1 MRSLLFQDDAIFWY
15 QTQRVFGSM
24 FYGGADFNETVTTA
38 ERIAA
43 GDYDSWKRE
52 WAATAERIEE
62 EARAELTAGHPVS
75 ARDGLMRAT
84 TYWRSAEFFTRDRKP
99 DPDGESLHSRHVQC
113 FRDATALMDA
123 SIEPVEIP
131 FEGTTLNGYL
141 YTPAAAGL
149 RPLLIIHTGYDGTA
163 EEMYLVGARGA
174 QERGY
179 AVLAF
184 DGPGQPGP
192 RYRDGL
198 VFRPEWETVVGPVI
212 DWAEQ
217 QPGIDPSRI
226 ALTGN
231 SMGGELAPRAAA
243 YEPRIHALLCI
254 DGVYDFGGTVA
265 RGILGPNAALRL
277 QTESDEH
284 LDEAI
289 ERLMAKNTTARWVV
303 RNGMWSFGS
312 DTPTAFLRSV
322 VEYNLRDGIAERI
335 ACPVFVGRGESD
347 EFLRGQ
353 PEELMKHLNAP
364 ATLVNFTDAEG
375 AGSHCQ
381 GGAKSLLVAR
391 SLDWLDDTL

>member
-84 TYWRSAEFFTRDRKP
+84 TYWRSAEFFTRDRNP